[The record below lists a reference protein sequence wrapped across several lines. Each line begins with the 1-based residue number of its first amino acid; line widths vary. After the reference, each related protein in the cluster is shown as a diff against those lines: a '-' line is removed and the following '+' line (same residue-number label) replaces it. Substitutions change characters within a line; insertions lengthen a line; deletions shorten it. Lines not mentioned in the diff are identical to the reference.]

1 MAYIQNVSILEVED
15 SLHVFYSKDSF
26 DPVAI
31 QTLVWVGEEVL
42 QT

>member
-1 MAYIQNVSILEVED
+1 MAYIQNVDIQEAVD
-15 SLHVFYSKDSF
+15 SLQLFYSKDSF

-31 QTLVWVGEEVL
+31 QTLVWAGEEVL